1 MRNLTRKKCLFAVKE
16 TQKSNKTFSTI
27 ARQLHCDRRTVSR
40 IVAHFNETGLLNEGQ
55 RPGRPTSLT
64 EGQQRSLDKYISKN
78 PTATANQLSSVIY
91 NKFNIRIS
99 ERTLQRYRRD
109 LGFFSTNTTNQ
120 SQTNTNSSRETS
132 FICTSHL
139 GPHVHKCRR
148 YAAAQDKLRSHWTVS
163 VRQWFDD
170 NGLKL
175 LDWPAHSPEFNAIEY
190 VWHLLKETV
199 KTAQPKS
206 QAELEAVVDQAC
218 HLISQKVIQ
227 GCISHIS
234 TLLKE
239 EASN

>member
-99 ERTLQRYRRD
+99 ERTLQRYP
-109 LGFFSTNTTNQ
+109 
-120 SQTNTNSSRETS
+120 
-132 FICTSHL
+132 SHL